1 MIAAALEYTTRGK
14 RRPSEILPGL
24 YLGGLDAVLNSK
36 FLKSA
41 NVAGIC
47 TAAGGLDMFGP
58 KWTRGRRKAR
68 EELGIEFLD
77 LALRDDENQQVSRKA
92 LIGAVHFVHG
102 HVGTEKSCL
111 VHCAMGKSRSTMV
124 VLAYLLSLPE
134 GSPGRQSDVDTALA
148 YVKTRRRMAQPNAG
162 FMAQLK
168 TFHREGV
175 FQGILR

>member
-1 MIAAALEYTTRGK
+1 MITAALEYTTRGK

-77 LALRDDENQQVSRKA
+77 LARLSQRSHRGFLAGIVDGRKVDMMQVVS
-92 LIGAVHFVHG
+92 GYV
-102 HVGTEKSCL
+102 S
-111 VHCAMGKSRSTMV
+111 
-124 VLAYLLSLPE
+124 
-134 GSPGRQSDVDTALA
+134 GRTAEQFFA
-148 YVKTRRRMAQPNAG
+148 ATVAERRREI
-162 FMAQLK
+162 
-168 TFHREGV
+168 FH
-175 FQGILR
+175 